1 MRSLAWDIKG
11 EKVVVYVDHHCAI
24 YRGCDL
30 ALRLGL
36 RASSRLYGRTRKRS
50 SWGFMRN
57 YWHRISSELQRERY
71 ARSYTASGK
80 DVASTDCPNLGEN

>member
-1 MRSLAWDIKG
+1 MVRRCSVRSLAWDIKG

-36 RASSRLYGRTRKRS
+36 K
-50 SWGFMRN
+50 
-57 YWHRISSELQRERY
+57 
-71 ARSYTASGK
+71 ASGRR
-80 DVASTDCPNLGEN
+80 C

>member
-11 EKVVVYVDHHCAI
+11 EKVAVYVDHHCAI

-36 RASSRLYGRTRKRS
+36 RASIGLYGRTRKRS
-50 SWGFMRN
+50 SWGFMRG
-57 YWHRISSELQRERY
+57 YWPKTHSLIPRLLQPQPLEIM
-71 ARSYTASGK
+71 
-80 DVASTDCPNLGEN
+80 N

>member
-30 ALRLGL
+30 ALRRWCNFPTAPPNENLTGLKDLAPQLG
-36 RASSRLYGRTRKRS
+36 RWSIAKVRFVVIIFSERKR
-50 SWGFMRN
+50 R
-57 YWHRISSELQRERY
+57 
-71 ARSYTASGK
+71 
-80 DVASTDCPNLGEN
+80 